1 MSKTRKVSYADM
13 METWAKVLIVLYF
26 YLAIVLGVTDFVSDN
41 IDSLIICLI
50 GMAFILCV
58 AWLPGLLVA
67 AFLDGIYPRL
77 TTVNSV
83 YEKPRCILV
92 GRIRVIRETL
102 RGGFDCWGTEAAF
115 IAVSILTGTTIGLS
129 IIGVF
134 LQDGHIL
141 MSAVSVGMVL
151 SWGGAITI
159 VPILAR
165 DAIRARRLKK
175 SPGGGIT

>member
-1 MSKTRKVSYADM
+1 MSKTRKVSYADI
-13 METWAKVLIVLYF
+13 METWAKVLMVLYF

-41 IDSLIICLI
+41 IDSLIICLV

-58 AWLPGLLVA
+58 AWLPGLSVA
-67 AFLDGIYPRL
+67 VFLNGIYSRL
-77 TTVNSV
+77 TIANSV

-102 RGGFDCWGTEAAF
+102 RGGFDCRGTGAAF
-115 IAVSILTGTTIGLS
+115 IAMSILTGAIIGLS
-129 IIGVF
+129 VIGVF
-134 LQDGHIL
+134 LQDGYIL
-141 MSAVSVGMVL
+141 MSAVSVGIIL

-165 DAIRARRLKK
+165 DAIRARRLRK
-175 SPGGGIT
+175 SRGGGIN